1 MVVRMKDIPLEKR
14 IIFALDVSSFEEAK
28 RWVDRLIPYIK
39 FYKVGLEL
47 FLACGFSIVEWIR
60 ERGCEVML
68 DLKLFDIPATVKG
81 AISQIKGK
89 GVTYTTV
96 HGNDGILQA
105 AAEAKGDL
113 KVLAVTVLT
122 SLDEGDLKEL
132 GFHCSVED
140 LVLSRAKRALEL
152 GCDGVVASGREL
164 KAIRREIGEGLIVV
178 VPGIR
183 PVENREVDDQKRT
196 ITVKEAFLWGADHV
210 VVGRPLRAS
219 PEPEKTAQRMLE
231 EVKEVLGI

>member
-1 MVVRMKDIPLEKR
+1 MKDIPLEKR
-14 IIFALDVSSFEEAK
+14 IIFALDVPSFEEAK
-28 RWVDRLIPYIK
+28 RWVERLSPYIK

-47 FLACGFSIVEWIR
+47 FLACGFPVVEWIR

-68 DLKLFDIPATVKG
+68 DLKLFDIPATVKR
-81 AISQIKGK
+81 AIYQIKDR

-96 HGNDGILQA
+96 HGNDGILRA
-105 AAEAKGDL
+105 AVEAKGDL

-122 SLDEGDLKEL
+122 SLDESDIKDL
-132 GFHCSVED
+132 GFQCSIED
-140 LVLSRAKRALEL
+140 LVLSRAKRAFEL

-164 KAIRREIGEGLIVV
+164 KAIRHKIGEGLIVV

-183 PVENREVDDQKRT
+183 PVENRDIDDQKRT
-196 ITVKEAFLWGADHV
+196 ITLREAFMWGADHV
-210 VVGRPLRAS
+210 VVGRPLRNS